1 MKTNQR
7 IIPAS
12 PSLNPIE
19 IGLSFKS
26 NSTARF
32 ATLSDRYFNTHV

>member
-19 IGLSFKS
+19 IGLSLKS

-32 ATLSDRYFNTHV
+32 DYAQPA